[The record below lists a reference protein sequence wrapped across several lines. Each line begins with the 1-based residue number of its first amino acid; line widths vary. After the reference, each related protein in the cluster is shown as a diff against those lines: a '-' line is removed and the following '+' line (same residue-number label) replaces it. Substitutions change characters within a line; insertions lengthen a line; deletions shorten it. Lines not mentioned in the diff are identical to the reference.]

1 MARPAVLTRADAEAA
16 FLAAWP
22 EYRSTAAI
30 DALRAREY
38 ARLDQQN
45 HVYLDYTAGGLY
57 AECQLREHVAM
68 LASAIYGNPHSASP
82 ASLAM
87 TERVNRARASIL
99 AYFDAD
105 PAEYEAIFTCNASA
119 GLKIVG
125 ESYPFGPGSVYAL
138 LFDNHNSVNGIR
150 EFARARGAE
159 VRYVPIRK
167 PELRIDEERL
177 DAALDDVGAGA
188 PRLFAYPAQSNYS
201 GVQHSLDWIARAQDR
216 GWDVILDA
224 AAFVPTNRLDLS
236 RVHPDFVPISFYKMF
251 GYPTGVGALIA
262 RKQALRKLRRP
273 WFGGGTVTV
282 ASVQGERFYLAEGAA
297 AFEDG
302 TLDYLMLPAVEIG
315 LKHLS
320 DVGVDTVHA
329 RVTCLTGWLLEQ
341 LASLRHANGEAAVR
355 LYGPADTRARG
366 GTIAMN
372 FYRPDG
378 QCVDHREIRA
388 RANQEMIS
396 LRTGFFC
403 NPGESEVALGF
414 SRDELLT
421 CFDESD
427 PSNLHVSVDDF
438 RSCFDGRCSGAV
450 RVSVGLASNFADVWR
465 FAEFARRQV
474 ETG

>member
-1 MARPAVLTRADAEAA
+1 
-16 FLAAWP
+16 
-22 EYRSTAAI
+22 
-30 DALRAREY
+30 
-38 ARLDQQN
+38 
-45 HVYLDYTAGGLY
+45 
-57 AECQLREHVAM
+57 
-68 LASAIYGNPHSASP
+68 
-82 ASLAM
+82 M
-87 TERVNRARASIL
+87 TERCHSARAAIL
-99 AYFDAD
+99 DYFRAD
-105 PAEYEAIFTCNASA
+105 PAEYEAIFTANASA

-125 ESYPFGPGSVYAL
+125 ESYPFGPGGVYAL

-150 EFARARGAE
+150 EFAKARGAE

-177 DAALDDVGAGA
+177 AATLEDVSSDA

-201 GVQHSLDWIARAQDR
+201 GVQHGLEWIERAQAR

-236 RVHPDFVPISFYKMF
+236 QVHPDFVPISFYKMF

-262 RKQALRKLRRP
+262 RRKALERLRRP

-282 ASVQGERFYLAEGAA
+282 VSVQGERFYLAEGAA

-302 TLDYLMLPAVEIG
+302 TLDYLTLPAVEIG
-315 LKHLS
+315 LRHLS
-320 DVGVDTVHA
+320 SVGVETVHD
-329 RVTCLTGWLLEQ
+329 RVTCLTGWLLGQ
-341 LASLRHANGEAAVR
+341 ILSLRHANGEPVVR
-355 LYGPADTRARG
+355 IYGPTDTAARG

-388 RANQEMIS
+388 RANDDTIS

-414 SRDELLT
+414 SRDEILT
-421 CFDESD
+421 CFDDSH
-427 PSNLHVSVDDF
+427 PSNQHVSVDDF

-450 RVSVGLASNFADVWR
+450 RVSVGLASNFNDVWR

-474 ETG
+474 DRADV